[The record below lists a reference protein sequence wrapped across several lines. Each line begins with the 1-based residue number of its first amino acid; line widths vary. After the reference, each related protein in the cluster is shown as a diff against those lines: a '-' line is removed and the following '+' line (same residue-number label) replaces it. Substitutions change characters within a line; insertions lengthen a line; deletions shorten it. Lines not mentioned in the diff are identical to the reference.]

1 MEYLV
6 HGQFTNSRWIKVFE
20 NDRKLLFIEFN
31 AKLSEAIFEFNWI
44 KETILVVIE
53 SSKGDS
59 ESSQTIGGRFILA
72 SFDNSGSKISK
83 VNHFDVLSEV
93 WIL

>member
-31 AKLSEAIFEFNWI
+31 AKLSEAIFEFHWL
-44 KETILVVIE
+44 KEAILVVIE

-59 ESSQTIGGRFILA
+59 ESSQTTGSGLVLA
-72 SFDNSGSKISK
+72 SVDNSGSEISK
-83 VNHFDVLSEV
+83 VNHFDVLGEV
-93 WIL
+93 GIL